1 MSTPSTLIAIA
12 DAVVDSLNETSGSGA
27 FSQSLSAERHY
38 QPVFDLPEMNDLHV
52 SVVPKGVEVLASSRN
67 QNQHDY
73 AIDIGVQQKVAD
85 DTEAD
90 ALMTLAEEIADHFR
104 LGRVQVDGVG
114 SVPVLKVSTE
124 PVFAPEHLTEKR
136 VFTSIITLTF
146 RVLR

>member
-1 MSTPSTLIAIA
+1 MSTLIAIA
-12 DAVVDSLNETSGSGA
+12 DAVVESLNSAS
-27 FSQSLSAERHY
+27 FSQTLTAERYY
-38 QPVFDLPEMNDLHV
+38 QPVFDLPEMSDLHV
-52 SVVPKGVEVLASSRN
+52 SVVSKGVEVLASSRN

-73 AIDIGVQQKVAD
+73 AIDVGVQQKVAD
-85 DTEAD
+85 DIEAD

-114 SVPVLKVSTE
+114 SVPVLKVTTE

-136 VFTSIITLTF
+136 LFTSIITLTF

>member
-1 MSTPSTLIAIA
+1 MSTLIAIA
-12 DAVVDSLNETSGSGA
+12 DAVVKSLNTAS
-27 FSQSLSAERHY
+27 FSHALTAERHY
-38 QPVFDLPEMNDLHV
+38 QPVFDLPEMADLHV

-73 AIDIGVQQKVAD
+73 AIDVGVQQKVGD

-90 ALMTLAEEIADHFR
+90 ALMSLAEEIADHFR
-104 LGRVQVDGVG
+104 LSRVQVTGIG
-114 SVPVLKVSTE
+114 SIPVLKVATE

-136 VFTSIITLTF
+136 LFTSIITLTF

>member
-1 MSTPSTLIAIA
+1 MSTLLAIA
-12 DAVVDSLNETSGSGA
+12 DAVVESLNA
-27 FSQSLSAERHY
+27 ASLSQTLTSERHY
-38 QPVFDLPEMNDLHV
+38 QPVFDLPEMSDLHV
-52 SVVPKGVEVLASSRN
+52 SVVPKGIEVLASSRN

-90 ALMTLAEEIADHFR
+90 GLMTLAEEIADHFR
-104 LGRVQVDGVG
+104 LSRVQITGIG
-114 SVPVLKVSTE
+114 SIPVLKVATE
-124 PVFAPEHLTEKR
+124 PIFAPEHLTEKR

>member
-1 MSTPSTLIAIA
+1 MSTLIAIA
-12 DAVVDSLNETSGSGA
+12 DAVVESLNSAS
-27 FSQSLSAERHY
+27 FSQALTAERHY
-38 QPVFDLPEMNDLHV
+38 QPVFDLPEMADLHV

-73 AIDIGVQQKVAD
+73 AIDIGVQQKVAG

-114 SVPVLKVSTE
+114 SVPVLKVATE

-136 VFTSIITLTF
+136 LFTSIITLTF

>member
-1 MSTPSTLIAIA
+1 MSTLIAIT
-12 DAVVDSLNETSGSGA
+12 DAVVESLNSAS
-27 FSQSLSAERHY
+27 FSQALTAERHY
-38 QPVFDLPEMNDLHV
+38 QPAFDLPEMNDLHV
-52 SVVPKGVEVLASSRN
+52 TVVPKGVEVLASSRN

-114 SVPVLKVSTE
+114 SVPVLKVATE
-124 PVFAPEHLTEKR
+124 PVFAPEHMTEKR
-136 VFTSIITLTF
+136 LFTSIVTLTF

>member
-1 MSTPSTLIAIA
+1 MSVLIAIA
-12 DAVVDSLNETSGSGA
+12 DAVVESLNAGSFGHA
-27 FSQSLSAERHY
+27 LSAERHY
-38 QPVFDLPEMNDLHV
+38 QPVFDLPEMADLHV

-73 AIDIGVQQKVAD
+73 AIDIGIQQKVAG

-104 LGRVQVDGVG
+104 LGRVQVAGVG
-114 SVPVLKVSTE
+114 SVPVLKVGTE

-136 VFTSIITLTF
+136 LVTSIVTLTF

>member
-1 MSTPSTLIAIA
+1 MSVLIAIA
-12 DAVVDSLNETSGSGA
+12 DAVVEALNDGSFG
-27 FSQSLSAERHY
+27 QELSAERHY
-38 QPVFDLPEMNDLHV
+38 QPVFDLPEMADLHV

-73 AIDIGVQQKVAD
+73 AIDVGVQQKVASD
-85 DTEAD
+85 AEAD
-90 ALMTLAEEIADHFR
+90 ALMTLAEKIADHFR

-114 SVPVLKVSTE
+114 SVPVLKVATE

-136 VFTSIITLTF
+136 LFTSIITLIF

>member
-1 MSTPSTLIAIA
+1 MSLLLLIA
-12 DAVVDSLNETSGSGA
+12 DAVVESLNA
-27 FSQSLSAERHY
+27 ASLSQELTAERHY
-38 QPVFDLPEMNDLHV
+38 QPVFDLPEMADLHV

-73 AIDIGVQQKVAD
+73 AIDIGIQQKVAD
-85 DTEAD
+85 DAEAD
-90 ALMTLAEEIADHFR
+90 ALMALAEEIADHFR
-104 LGRVQVDGVG
+104 LGRVQVTGIG
-114 SVPVLKVSTE
+114 GIPVLKVGTE

>member
-1 MSTPSTLIAIA
+1 MSTLIAIA
-12 DAVVDSLNETSGSGA
+12 DAVVESLNAAS
-27 FSQSLSAERHY
+27 FSQALTAERHY
-38 QPVFDLPEMNDLHV
+38 QPVFDLPEMADLHV
-52 SVVPKGVEVLASSRN
+52 SVVPKSVEVLASSRN

-73 AIDIGVQQKVAD
+73 AIDIGVQQKVAGD
-85 DTEAD
+85 AEAD

-114 SVPVLKVSTE
+114 SVPVLKVATE

-136 VFTSIITLTF
+136 VFTSIIALTF

>member
-1 MSTPSTLIAIA
+1 MSVLLLIA
-12 DAVVDSLNETSGSGA
+12 DAVVESLNA
-27 FSQSLSAERHY
+27 ASLSQELAAERHY
-38 QPVFDLPEMNDLHV
+38 QPVFDLPEMADLHV

-90 ALMTLAEEIADHFR
+90 GLMTLAEEIADHFR
-104 LGRVQVDGVG
+104 LSRVQITGIG
-114 SVPVLKVSTE
+114 SIPVLKVATE
-124 PVFAPEHLTEKR
+124 PIFAPEHLTEKR

>member
-12 DAVVDSLNETSGSGA
+12 DAVVESLNGA
-27 FSQSLSAERHY
+27 SFSQSLTAERHY
-38 QPVFDLPEMNDLHV
+38 QPVFDLPNMADLHV
-52 SVVPKGVEVLASSRN
+52 SVVPKGIEVLASSRN

-73 AIDIGVQQKVAD
+73 AIHIGVQQKVAGD
-85 DTEAD
+85 SEAD

-104 LGRVQVDGVG
+104 LGRVQVVG
-114 SVPVLKVSTE
+114 IGSIPVLKVGTE

-136 VFTSIITLTF
+136 LFTSIVTLTF

>member
-1 MSTPSTLIAIA
+1 MSTLIAIA
-12 DAVVDSLNETSGSGA
+12 DAVVESLNGA
-27 FSQSLSAERHY
+27 SFSQSLTAERHY
-38 QPVFDLPEMNDLHV
+38 QPVFDLPEMVDLHV
-52 SVVPKGVEVLASSRN
+52 SVVPKSIEVLASSRN

-73 AIDIGVQQKVAD
+73 AIDVGVQQKVAD

-104 LGRVQVDGVG
+104 LGRVQVTGVG
-114 SVPVLKVSTE
+114 SVPVLKVATE

-136 VFTSIITLTF
+136 LFTSIITLTF

>member
-1 MSTPSTLIAIA
+1 MSTLIAIA
-12 DAVVDSLNETSGSGA
+12 DAVVESLNSAS
-27 FSQSLSAERHY
+27 FSQELTAERHY
-38 QPVFDLPEMNDLHV
+38 QPVFDLPEMTDLHV
-52 SVVPKGVEVLASSRN
+52 SVVPKSVEVLASSRN

-73 AIDIGVQQKVAD
+73 AIDIGIQQKVAD

-90 ALMTLAEEIADHFR
+90 SLMTLAEEITDHFR

-114 SVPVLKVSTE
+114 SVPVLKVATE

-136 VFTSIITLTF
+136 LFTSIVTLTF

>member
-1 MSTPSTLIAIA
+1 VSTLVAVA
-12 DAVVDSLNETSGSGA
+12 DAVVESLNSA
-27 FSQSLSAERHY
+27 LFSQVFTAARYY
-38 QPVFDLPEMNDLHV
+38 QPVFDLPEMMDLHV

-85 DTEAD
+85 DSEAD

-104 LGRVQVDGVG
+104 LGRVQVTGVG
-114 SVPVLKVSTE
+114 SVPVFKVATE

-136 VFTSIITLTF
+136 LLTSIITLTF

>member
-1 MSTPSTLIAIA
+1 MSTLIAIA
-12 DAVVDSLNETSGSGA
+12 DAVVESLNA
-27 FSQSLSAERHY
+27 ASLNQPLTAERHY
-38 QPVFDLPEMNDLHV
+38 QPVFDLPEMADLHV
-52 SVVPKGVEVLASSRN
+52 SVVPKGIEVLASSRN

-73 AIDIGVQQKVAD
+73 TIDIGVQQKVAD

-104 LGRVQVDGVG
+104 LGRVQVTGIG
-114 SVPVLKVSTE
+114 SVPVLKVATE

-136 VFTSIITLTF
+136 LFTSIITLTF

>member
-1 MSTPSTLIAIA
+1 MSTLIAIA
-12 DAVVDSLNETSGSGA
+12 DAVVASLNAGSFGQA
-27 FSQSLSAERHY
+27 FTAARHY
-38 QPVFDLPEMNDLHV
+38 QPVFDLPEMVDLHV

-104 LGRVQVDGVG
+104 LGRVQVVGVG
-114 SVPVLKVSTE
+114 SVPVLKVATE

-136 VFTSIITLTF
+136 LFTSIITLTF